1 MKIEYADLTPA
12 STWRP
17 LVPVLEDRPLALC
30 DSRSVDPEDL
40 VPADRV
46 APGRFGEVY
55 YLTHNPNHKW
65 YGLKGRRLRQLLLI
79 LDSGS
84 GSTSKLLLNHLY
96 LPCTIQK
103 MVRMRDVSLKF
114 IPPRERLS
122 TELNVS
128 YQSAHTSHL

>member
-1 MKIEYADLTPA
+1 M
-12 STWRP
+12 
-17 LVPVLEDRPLALC
+17 PVLEDRPLALC

-65 YGLKGRRLRQLLLI
+65 YVPKGRRLRLLMLT
-79 LDSGS
+79 LVSGS

-96 LPCTIQK
+96 LPCTIQR

-114 IPPRERLS
+114 ITPREGLS
-122 TELNVS
+122 KELMVS
-128 YQSAHTSHL
+128 Y

>member
-1 MKIEYADLTPA
+1 M
-12 STWRP
+12 S
-17 LVPVLEDRPLALC
+17 VLEDRPLALC

-65 YGLKGRRLRQLLLI
+65 YVLKGRRLRLFMLT

-84 GSTSKLLLNHLY
+84 GSTNKLLLNHLY

-103 MVRMRDVSLKF
+103 TVHMRDVSLKF
-114 IPPRERLS
+114 ITPREGLS
-122 TELNVS
+122 TELTGS
-128 YQSAHTSHL
+128 YQSVHTSHL